1 MLPAVE
7 DMWHIYNLVRKGDT
21 VTAKTFRKVTSLSAD
36 GSGNSERVSIKLTV
50 NVEVTDFDPIGEA
63 LNSPQPSRNDWTH
76 NGAFSFNEGIV
87 MQGKRSAYAAAMW
100 RTRSL

>member
-1 MLPAVE
+1 
-7 DMWHIYNLVRKGDT
+7 MWHIYNLVRMGDT

-50 NVEVTDFDPIGEA
+50 NVEFTDFDPIGEA
-63 LNSPQPSRNDWTH
+63 LNSSQPSRNDWTL
-76 NGAFSFNEGIV
+76 NGAFLFNEGAFV

-100 RTRSL
+100 RTQSS